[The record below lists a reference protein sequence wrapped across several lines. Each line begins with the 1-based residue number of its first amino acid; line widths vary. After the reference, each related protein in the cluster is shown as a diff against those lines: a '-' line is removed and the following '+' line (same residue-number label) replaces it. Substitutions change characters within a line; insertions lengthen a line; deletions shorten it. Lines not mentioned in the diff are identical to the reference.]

1 MSLTNYLGTAL
12 VVAPVL
18 TGLAAF
24 LPGTTRSQGRVS
36 LAGSALTFVL
46 STIVAI
52 KVFTAGPLAEW
63 GNALRVDALGAYLIL
78 LAGLLTTLAAF
89 YTPAYLETE
98 VRHGLVAARSL
109 RRYYLWFHLFVGT
122 MFWALT
128 ANNLGMMWAAVEAT
142 TLASAFAVGFYGKPH
157 SLEAAWKYMIICSV
171 GLAFALLGTAVTY
184 AAALNA
190 PGVPEG
196 TLAWSDLVAVAGR
209 LNPSLMKLAF
219 GLVLVGYGTKAG
231 LAPMHTWL
239 PDAHS
244 QAPSPISATLSG
256 VLLAVAVQA
265 ILRFYVLVNGAVGP
279 GFAGKLLV
287 GFGLLSMATA
297 VPFTAVQ
304 RDLKRLLA
312 YSSIEHMGIV
322 ALGIGLG
329 GPYGL
334 FGALYHLFFHGIG
347 KGLLFFSAGQVTQA
361 YGTRHMKRIR
371 GALKVAPVA
380 GLGLFLGTLAITG
393 TPPFALFLSEFSVA
407 AAAFSSGRTW
417 IGLLFLAIMAVI
429 FGAFL
434 YHVGHMVFGEPAGRV
449 RLAPP
454 ARGSTSASVV
464 IVVSLVALVA
474 GGLFVPAT
482 VRNVVAQVGQVLGV
496 G

>member
-1 MSLTNYLGTAL
+1 MNYLVTAL
-12 VVAPVL
+12 IAAPVL
-18 TGLAAF
+18 TGLAAY
-24 LPGTTRSQGRVS
+24 LPRSARAQAGAS
-36 LAGSALTFVL
+36 LVGAALTLVL
-46 STIVAI
+46 SAAVSFRAL
-52 KVFTAGPLAEW
+52 TAGPLAEW
-63 GNALRVDALGAYLIL
+63 GGALRVDALGAYLIL

-89 YTPAYLETE
+89 YTPSYLAAE
-98 VRHGLVAARSL
+98 VRHGLAAPGGL
-109 RRYYLWFHLFVGT
+109 RRYFLWFHLFVGT
-122 MFWALT
+122 MFWSLT

-157 SLEAAWKYMIICSV
+157 SLEAAWKYMIIGSV

-184 AAALNA
+184 AAVLNA
-190 PGVPEG
+190 PGAPEG
-196 TLAWSDLVAVAGR
+196 TLAWSDLVSLASR
-209 LNPSLMKLAF
+209 LDPSLMKLAF

-244 QAPSPISATLSG
+244 QAPSPVSATLSG
-256 VLLAVAVQA
+256 VLLAVAFQA

-279 GFAGKLLV
+279 GFASNLLI
-287 GFGLLSMATA
+287 GFGLLSMAMA
-297 VPFTAVQ
+297 VPFTAIQ

-312 YSSIEHMGIV
+312 YSSIEHMGII

-347 KGLLFFSAGQVTQA
+347 KGLLFFSAGEVTQA
-361 YGTRHMKRIR
+361 YRTRRMGRIR
-371 GALKVAPVA
+371 GGLKVTPVA
-380 GLGLFLGTLAITG
+380 GVGLFLGTLAITG

-407 AAAFSSGRTW
+407 AAAFTTGRPW
-417 IGLLFLAIMAVI
+417 VGVLFLAIVAVI

-434 YHVGHMVFGEPAGRV
+434 YHVGHLVFGEPAGRL

-454 ARGSTSASVV
+454 AQASGPAGV
-464 IVVSLVALVA
+464 IIAVCLAFLVA
-474 GGLFVPAT
+474 GGLFVPA
-482 VRNVVAQVGQVLGV
+482 VARDVLAQVGQVLGV
-496 G
+496 A